1 MAGKPKPMSQIKQLL
16 RLHKQG
22 ISIKRIARDLNLSR
36 NTVKAYLSKLPGL
49 KVDVDALLLIE
60 DPALEAI
67 FLSGNPAY
75 KDPRFDYL
83 KDRLDYIAKELG
95 RTGVTRHLLWEEYCQ
110 QVPES
115 YSYSQFCFHLGQHLI
130 ARRPSMVLEHKP
142 ADKLFIDF
150 AGKKLNYTDYQ
161 TGEVVECQVFVACLP
176 YSDYAFAMAVRTQ
189 NISDFIYALSCCLQ
203 QLGGVPVAL
212 VPDNLKAAITKA
224 SAYEPD
230 VNQALEDFANHHQC
244 VVYPARVRKPKDKAL
259 VENQVKL
266 IYNRVYARLRN
277 QQFLS
282 LDALNQ
288 AIKEKTRDHNQTRM
302 QQKLYSREE
311 NFLANEKNLLSP
323 LPDQLYQIKFYKILK
338 VAKNN
343 HIYITQDKHYYSV
356 PYQYIGKKVR
366 VIYTRSLVRIYLH
379 GKQIAI
385 HQRSNQTGYTTD
397 KTHLCSAHQHYLDR
411 SPDYYKNKA
420 KAKSVFLLRLFE
432 MIFDQDRYPE
442 QLYRTC
448 DGFLQLYNKT
458 PEDLFN
464 KACQLALEHQNYS
477 YQFLFNLLSNKMLE
491 DPYRTSEKSLPKHAN
506 VRGKQYFIQSLIPFE
521 TCKSKNN

>member
-22 ISIKRIARDLNLSR
+22 ASIKRIARDLNLSR
-36 NTVKAYLSKLPGL
+36 NTVKAYLNKLPGL
-49 KVDVDALLLIE
+49 KIEIDALLLIE

-75 KDPRFDYL
+75 KDNRYDYL
-83 KDRLDYIAKELG
+83 KDRLDYITKELG
-95 RTGVTRHLLWEEYCQ
+95 RKGVTRHLLWEEYREL
-110 QVPES
+110 VPES

-130 ARRPSMVLEHKP
+130 ASKPSMVLEHKP

-150 AGKKLNYTDYQ
+150 AGKKLNYIDPQ

-176 YSDYAFAMAVRTQ
+176 HSDYAFAMAVRTQ
-189 NISDFIYALSCCLQ
+189 NISDFIHALSCCLQ

-224 SAYEPD
+224 NRYEPD
-230 VNQALEDFANHHQC
+230 VNQALEDFANHYQC
-244 VVYPARVRKPKDKAL
+244 VVYPARVGKPQDKAL

-288 AIKEKTRDHNQTRM
+288 AIKEKIRDHNQTRM
-302 QQKLYSREE
+302 QQKPYSREE
-311 NFLANEKNLLSP
+311 NFLANEKHLLAP

-343 HIYITQDKHYYSV
+343 HVYLTQDKHYYSV
-356 PYQYIGKKVR
+356 PYQYIGKKVM

-379 GKQIAI
+379 GKQISL
-385 HQRSNQTGYTTD
+385 HQRSYRTGYTTD
-397 KTHLCSAHQHYLDR
+397 KTHLCSSHQHYLDR
-411 SPDYYKNKA
+411 SPEYYKDKA
-420 KAKSVFLLRLFE
+420 KIKSPVLLRLFE
-432 MIFDQDRYPE
+432 MIFDQDKYPE

-448 DGFLQLYNKT
+448 DGFLQLFNKT
-458 PEDLFN
+458 PKDQFN
-464 KACQLALEHQNYS
+464 KACELALEHQNYS
-477 YQFLFNLLSNKMLE
+477 YQFLINLLSNKMLE
-491 DPYRTSEKSLPKHAN
+491 DPYRTSEKSLPKHQN